1 MAEKLKFEDLQSP
14 LLTQRKGEETFQK
27 VGVIGLG
34 VMGQGIAE
42 TIATAGIEVIGIE
55 RDPDA
60 LKNGLDC
67 LPKDG
72 VVPNFLRNKWRMT

>member
-14 LLTQRKGEETFQK
+14 LMSQRKTDDTFQI

-42 TIATAGIEVIGIE
+42 TIAT
-55 RDPDA
+55 
-60 LKNGLDC
+60 
-67 LPKDG
+67 
-72 VVPNFLRNKWRMT
+72 